1 LDKTLEGFRM
11 LDVTWKIA
19 GPFVTMFL
27 SNLDAEGIKV
37 ERPDI
42 DDLSRAI
49 LPKIDDV
56 STLKDDTR

>member
-1 LDKTLEGFRM
+1 M

-42 DDLSRAI
+42 DGLSRAI